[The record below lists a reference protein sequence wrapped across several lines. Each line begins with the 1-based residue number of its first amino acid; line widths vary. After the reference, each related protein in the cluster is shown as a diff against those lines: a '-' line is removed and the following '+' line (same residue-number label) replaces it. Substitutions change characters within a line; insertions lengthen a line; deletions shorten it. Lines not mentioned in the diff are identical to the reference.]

1 MYSTVPPWLRPGPS
15 LIDAL
20 TGAPGMAF
28 PPIRLGSGIASGRD
42 TGPFQHTGPSL
53 GIFPETRVFV
63 AAFVSKNLAHFFWKV
78 NPPEGKKLCRKRT
91 NGVATGTVGG
101 HNLPETKSYKR

>member
-28 PPIRLGSGIASGRD
+28 PPIRLGSGIASGRN

-63 AAFVSKNLAHFFWKV
+63 AAFASKI
-78 NPPEGKKLCRKRT
+78 
-91 NGVATGTVGG
+91 
-101 HNLPETKSYKR
+101 